1 VPARTA
7 EPRLPSIRK
16 RCGFPAL
23 KLREHWSVRS
33 QRLSADRAQHSPQI
47 PSARN
52 RPLTLRRSIAHHR
65 SMRRG
70 CPQGR
75 HGQGYRMGTVVRLPK
90 RPRAQRAHVVAT
102 RSESATVIIL
112 PVIRIERYESRA
124 EPIRA
129 QRRRR
134 RRRAARP

>member
-1 VPARTA
+1 
-7 EPRLPSIRK
+7 
-16 RCGFPAL
+16 
-23 KLREHWSVRS
+23 
-33 QRLSADRAQHSPQI
+33 
-47 PSARN
+47 
-52 RPLTLRRSIAHHR
+52 
-65 SMRRG
+65 
-70 CPQGR
+70 
-75 HGQGYRMGTVVRLPK
+75 MGTVVRLPK